1 MNPILLNILKKI
13 KKPFQQGLSRYA
25 IIKAI
30 IVGLLISIFPVF
42 GVTTLL
48 LTAVSIKFKLNLP
61 VMIVVSYLATP
72 LQFMLFMPF
81 IHVGETIFNTRH
93 TLLTVQE
100 IKEAFDVS
108 FIDTLRQLIFELIC
122 GISGWSLI
130 ALPISFLTILLI
142 NKIFRFIEN
151 NNT

>member
-1 MNPILLNILKKI
+1 MNPILLKILKKI
-13 KKPFQQGLSRYA
+13 KQPFQQGLSRYA

-81 IHVGETIFNTRH
+81 IRVGETIFNTKH

-100 IKEAFDVS
+100 IKAAFDVS
-108 FIDTLRQLIFELIC
+108 FIDTIRQLVFELIC

-142 NKIFRFIEN
+142 NKIVRLIEN
-151 NNT
+151 NNR

>member
-1 MNPILLNILKKI
+1 M
-13 KKPFQQGLSRYA
+13 
-25 IIKAI
+25 
-30 IVGLLISIFPVF
+30 SIFPVF

-81 IHVGETIFNTRH
+81 IHVGETIFNTKH

-142 NKIFRFIEN
+142 NKIFRLIEN
-151 NNT
+151 NNR